1 MNKKS
6 NNEIHL
12 RLSGEDYN
20 DLINLAGNMGL
31 SRSELCRKIIHEYIS
46 SHNINKGLDIVIMAI
61 QENLKILDSKF
72 FELKELENRILTTVT
87 LNKFLNLS
95 TLNYSTN
102 LSSDDIKEIYN
113 GARKEAYLS
122 LRTND
127 ISTNFETNDNDSAE
141 SNEFINKIF

>member
-1 MNKKS
+1 
-6 NNEIHL
+6 
-12 RLSGEDYN
+12 
-20 DLINLAGNMGL
+20 MGL

>member
-113 GARKEAYLS
+113 GARKEAYLN

-127 ISTNFETNDNDSAE
+127 ISTDFETNDNDSAE

>member
-20 DLINLAGNMGL
+20 DLINLAGNMGV